1 MKKLILIKLGGSV
14 ITNKG
19 REFTPRESNIIRLAK
34 EIKEG
39 KRAFMGKII
48 IGHGAG
54 SFAHTPA
61 SKYQT
66 KKGLIK
72 KNSLI
77 GAAIVEDAARK
88 LNMILI
94 KSFLSQNLPVF
105 SFSPASF
112 LISDTQVYSKS
123 YLDPLKMALDAGMI
137 PVVYGDVVMDKKTGV
152 TIFSTEKVLSVL
164 AKEFSSKYKIRIIYV
179 TDVDGVYDKEGNT
192 IPLITSESFNQ
203 IKTSILGAK
212 EVDVTGGMLHK
223 VEEALSLAKKLKI
236 QITIINGNIKGN
248 LKKAILAK
256 KITSTLI
263 T

>member
-14 ITNKG
+14 ITNKS
-19 REFTPRESNIIRLAK
+19 REFTPRESNILRLAK
-34 EIKEG
+34 EIKES
-39 KRAFMGKII
+39 KKAFVGRII

-66 KKGLIK
+66 KKGLIN

-88 LNMILI
+88 LNMILV
-94 KSFLSQNLPVF
+94 KNFLSQSLPVF

-123 YLDPLKMALDAGMI
+123 YLDPLKKALDVGMI

-164 AKEFSSKYKIRIIYV
+164 AKDFSSKYKIRIIYV
-179 TDVDGVYDKEGNT
+179 TNVDGVYDQKGNT
-192 IPLITSESFNQ
+192 IPLITGESFNK
-203 IKTSILGAK
+203 IKSSILGAK

-223 VEEALSLAKKLKI
+223 VKEALSLAKKLKI
-236 QITIINGNIKGN
+236 EIMIINGNVKGN